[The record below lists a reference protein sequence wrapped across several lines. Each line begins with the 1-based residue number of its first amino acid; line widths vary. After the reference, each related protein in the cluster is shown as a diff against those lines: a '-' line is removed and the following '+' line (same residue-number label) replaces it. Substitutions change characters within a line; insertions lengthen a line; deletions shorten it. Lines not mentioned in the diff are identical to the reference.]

1 MVEDTSLT
9 LSETLS
15 RLSSTASD
23 LVDADKLLKL
33 VHYSKDVKEEDRE
46 AFQMLVV
53 DLQTELW
60 LRLGHT
66 IGSLE
71 DDYGSLH

>member
-15 RLSSTASD
+15 KLSSTASD
-23 LVDADKLLKL
+23 LVDADKLHKL

-46 AFQMLVV
+46 AFDMLVV
-53 DLQTELW
+53 DLETELW
-60 LRLGHT
+60 SRLGQT
-66 IGSLE
+66 IKSLE